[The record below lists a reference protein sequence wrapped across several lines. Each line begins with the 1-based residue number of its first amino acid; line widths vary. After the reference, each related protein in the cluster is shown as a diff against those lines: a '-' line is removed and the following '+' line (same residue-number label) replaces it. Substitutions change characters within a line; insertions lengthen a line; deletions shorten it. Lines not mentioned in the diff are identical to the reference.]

1 MFRAPLACGQLKT
14 GESITKPFKGN
25 FTMNTVTTMNT
36 AVKTASVSLVV
47 DNEVAKMTLRE
58 IADLIGVRFSNLETS
73 MNRLVERQV
82 IRKPA
87 TQNFEKI
94 NNLGFAVTVKDYVF
108 EGEQGRLDS
117 IVLIAQN
124 VPEFTRQLVDRWNYL
139 EEKLKTANNTPVN
152 PYADFE
158 ETDWIELA
166 LDEKRKNKKLIELHI
181 RKSVDSHSMT
191 RLLGAK
197 KGATK
202 VKEALTAL
210 RTAGY
215 IERVYDENNKP
226 CGYVANDSSLS
237 FCRMNAHYQ
246 LEFTV
251 DVLPVLVELGVLEE
265 EQKATL
271 KLPQPNNTILIQN
284 KAAKQIRESGNVIS
298 LVDFGI

>member
-1 MFRAPLACGQLKT
+1 
-14 GESITKPFKGN
+14 
-25 FTMNTVTTMNT
+25 MNTVTAMNT

-47 DNEVAKMTLRE
+47 DNTKPLTMSSRQIAEFTDKKHSNVMRDIRE
-58 IADLIGVRFSNLETS
+58 MYESLGIIDQLKTEF
-73 MNRLVERQV
+73 VER
-82 IRKPA
+82 
-87 TQNFEKI
+87 I
-94 NNLGFAVTVKDYVF
+94 NNLGYAVKEPVYHLDEEMTLALVTGYDVKRRMVVIQ
-108 EGEQGRLDS
+108 EWKRLKEE
-117 IVLIAQN
+117 N
-124 VPEFTRQLVDRWNYL
+124 
-139 EEKLKTANNTPVN
+139 EKLRQERLAVN

-166 LDEKRKNKKLIELHI
+166 LKKTRENKKLIELHV

-251 DVLPVLVELGVLEE
+251 DVLPVLVELGILEE

-271 KLPQPNNTILIQN
+271 NLPKPNNTILIQN
-284 KAAKQIRESGNVIS
+284 KAAERLRQNVGS
-298 LVDFGI
+298 LEVFGL

>member
-1 MFRAPLACGQLKT
+1 
-14 GESITKPFKGN
+14 
-25 FTMNTVTTMNT
+25 MNTVTAMNT

-251 DVLPVLVELGVLEE
+251 DVLPVLVELGILEE

-271 KLPQPNNTILIQN
+271 NLPKPNNTILIQN

>member
-1 MFRAPLACGQLKT
+1 
-14 GESITKPFKGN
+14 
-25 FTMNTVTTMNT
+25 MNTVTTMNT

-166 LDEKRKNKKLIELHI
+166 LKKTRENKKLIELHV

>member
-1 MFRAPLACGQLKT
+1 
-14 GESITKPFKGN
+14 
-25 FTMNTVTTMNT
+25 MNTVTAMNT

-166 LDEKRKNKKLIELHI
+166 LKKTRENKQLITLHH

-226 CGYVANDSSLS
+226 CGYVANDSAIP
-237 FCRMNAHYQ
+237 FCSMNAHYQ
-246 LEFTV
+246 LSFTV
-251 DVLPVLVELGVLEE
+251 DVLPVLVELGILEE

-271 KLPQPNNTILIQN
+271 NLPKPNNTILIQN

>member
-1 MFRAPLACGQLKT
+1 
-14 GESITKPFKGN
+14 
-25 FTMNTVTTMNT
+25 MNTVTTMNT

-47 DNEVAKMTLRE
+47 DNTKPLTMSSRQIAEFTDKKHSNVMRDIRE
-58 IADLIGVRFSNLETS
+58 MYESLGIIDQLKTEF
-73 MNRLVERQV
+73 VER
-82 IRKPA
+82 
-87 TQNFEKI
+87 I
-94 NNLGFAVTVKDYVF
+94 NNLGYAVKEPVYHLDEEMTLALVTGYDVKRRMIVIQ
-108 EGEQGRLDS
+108 EWKRLKEE
-117 IVLIAQN
+117 N
-124 VPEFTRQLVDRWNYL
+124 
-139 EEKLKTANNTPVN
+139 EKLRQERLAVN

-166 LDEKRKNKKLIELHI
+166 LKKTRENKKLIELHV

-251 DVLPVLVELGVLEE
+251 DVLPVLVELGILEE

-271 KLPQPNNTILIQN
+271 NLPKPNNTILIQN
-284 KAAKQIRESGNVIS
+284 KAAERLRQNVGS
-298 LVDFGI
+298 LEVFGL

>member
-1 MFRAPLACGQLKT
+1 
-14 GESITKPFKGN
+14 
-25 FTMNTVTTMNT
+25 MNTVTAMNT

-47 DNEVAKMTLRE
+47 DNTKPLTMSSRQIAEFVDKRHDNVVRDIRKMLNELEKDVLKFEGIYLDQYGREKIEYHLDEEMTLTLVTGYDVKRRMIVIQE
-58 IADLIGVRFSNLETS
+58 WK
-73 MNRLVERQV
+73 RLKEE
-82 IRKPA
+82 
-87 TQNFEKI
+87 N
-94 NNLGFAVTVKDYVF
+94 
-108 EGEQGRLDS
+108 
-117 IVLIAQN
+117 
-124 VPEFTRQLVDRWNYL
+124 
-139 EEKLKTANNTPVN
+139 EKLRQERLAVN

-166 LDEKRKNKKLIELHI
+166 LKKTRENKKLIELHV

-251 DVLPVLVELGVLEE
+251 DVLPVLVELGILEE

>member
-1 MFRAPLACGQLKT
+1 
-14 GESITKPFKGN
+14 
-25 FTMNTVTTMNT
+25 MNTVTTMNT

-166 LDEKRKNKKLIELHI
+166 LKKTRENKKLIELHV

-251 DVLPVLVELGVLEE
+251 DVLPVLVELGILEE

-284 KAAKQIRESGNVIS
+284 KAAERLRQNVGS
-298 LVDFGI
+298 LEVFGL

>member
-1 MFRAPLACGQLKT
+1 
-14 GESITKPFKGN
+14 
-25 FTMNTVTTMNT
+25 MNTVTTMNT

-284 KAAKQIRESGNVIS
+284 KAAKQIRELGNVIS

>member
-1 MFRAPLACGQLKT
+1 
-14 GESITKPFKGN
+14 
-25 FTMNTVTTMNT
+25 MNTVTTMNT
-36 AVKTASVSLVV
+36 AKTASVSLVV
-47 DNEVAKMTLRE
+47 DNTKPLTMSSRQIAEFTDKKHSNVMRDIRE
-58 IADLIGVRFSNLETS
+58 MYESLGIIDQLKTEF
-73 MNRLVERQV
+73 VER
-82 IRKPA
+82 
-87 TQNFEKI
+87 I
-94 NNLGFAVTVKDYVF
+94 NNLGYAVKEPVYHLDEEMTLTLVTGYDVKRRMIVIQ
-108 EGEQGRLDS
+108 EWKRLKEE
-117 IVLIAQN
+117 N
-124 VPEFTRQLVDRWNYL
+124 
-139 EEKLKTANNTPVN
+139 EKLRQERLAAN

-166 LDEKRKNKKLIELHI
+166 LKKTRENKKLIELHV

-251 DVLPVLVELGVLEE
+251 DVLPVLVELGILEE

-271 KLPQPNNTILIQN
+271 NLPKPNNTILIQN
-284 KAAKQIRESGNVIS
+284 KAAERLRQNVGS
-298 LVDFGI
+298 LEVFGL

>member
-1 MFRAPLACGQLKT
+1 
-14 GESITKPFKGN
+14 
-25 FTMNTVTTMNT
+25 MNTVTAMNT

-166 LDEKRKNKKLIELHI
+166 LKKTRENKQLITLHH

-226 CGYVANDSSLS
+226 CGYVANDSAIP
-237 FCRMNAHYQ
+237 FCSMNAHYQ
-246 LEFTV
+246 LSFTV

-265 EQKATL
+265 EQKAALTL
-271 KLPQPNNTILIQN
+271 PKPNNTIMIQN
-284 KAAKQIRESGNVIS
+284 KATIMIRQNVGS
-298 LVDFGI
+298 LEHFGL

>member
-1 MFRAPLACGQLKT
+1 
-14 GESITKPFKGN
+14 
-25 FTMNTVTTMNT
+25 MNTVTVMNT
-36 AVKTASVSLVV
+36 AKPASMSLVV
-47 DNEVAKMTLRE
+47 DNTKPLTMSSLQIAEFTGKKHFHVMRDIRE
-58 IADLIGVRFSNLETS
+58 MLDSLGISEESKSGFV
-73 MNRLVERQV
+73 
-82 IRKPA
+82 
-87 TQNFEKI
+87 EKI
-94 NNLGFAVTVKDYVF
+94 NNLGFAVKEPVFHLDEELTLTLVTGYDVKRRMVVIQ
-108 EGEQGRLDS
+108 EWKRLKEE
-117 IVLIAQN
+117 N
-124 VPEFTRQLVDRWNYL
+124 
-139 EEKLKTANNTPVN
+139 EKLRQERLAVN

-166 LDEKRKNKKLIELHI
+166 LKKTRENKKLIELHV

-251 DVLPVLVELGVLEE
+251 DVLPVLVELGILEE

-271 KLPQPNNTILIQN
+271 NLPKPNNTILIQN
-284 KAAKQIRESGNVIS
+284 KAAERLRQNVGS
-298 LVDFGI
+298 LEHFGL

>member
-1 MFRAPLACGQLKT
+1 
-14 GESITKPFKGN
+14 
-25 FTMNTVTTMNT
+25 MNTVTVMNT
-36 AVKTASVSLVV
+36 AVKPAFTPMVI
-47 DNEVAKMTLRE
+47 DNDVAKMTLRE
-58 IADLIGVRFSNLETS
+58 IADLIGVRFSNLEVS

-139 EEKLKTANNTPVN
+139 EEKLKNANNTPVN
-152 PYADFE
+152 PYEHFE

-166 LDEKRKNKKLIELHI
+166 LKKTRENKKLIELHV

-298 LVDFGI
+298 LADFGI

>member
-1 MFRAPLACGQLKT
+1 
-14 GESITKPFKGN
+14 
-25 FTMNTVTTMNT
+25 MNTVTTMNT

-139 EEKLKTANNTPVN
+139 EEKLKTANNTPAN

-166 LDEKRKNKKLIELHI
+166 LKKTRENKKLIELHV

-251 DVLPVLVELGVLEE
+251 DVLPVLVELGILEE

-271 KLPQPNNTILIQN
+271 NLPKPNNTILIQN
-284 KAAKQIRESGNVIS
+284 KAAERLRQNVGS
-298 LVDFGI
+298 LEVFGL

>member
-1 MFRAPLACGQLKT
+1 
-14 GESITKPFKGN
+14 
-25 FTMNTVTTMNT
+25 MNTVTVMNT
-36 AVKTASVSLVV
+36 AKTASVSLVV
-47 DNEVAKMTLRE
+47 DNTKPLTMSSRQIAEFTDKKHSNVMRDIRE
-58 IADLIGVRFSNLETS
+58 MYESLGIIDQLKTEF
-73 MNRLVERQV
+73 VER
-82 IRKPA
+82 
-87 TQNFEKI
+87 I
-94 NNLGFAVTVKDYVF
+94 NNLGYAVKEPVYHLDEEMTLTLVTGYDVKRRMVVIQ
-108 EGEQGRLDS
+108 EWKRLKEE
-117 IVLIAQN
+117 N
-124 VPEFTRQLVDRWNYL
+124 
-139 EEKLKTANNTPVN
+139 EKLRQERLAVN

-166 LDEKRKNKKLIELHI
+166 LKKTRENKKLIELHV

-271 KLPQPNNTILIQN
+271 NLPKPNNTILIQN
-284 KAAKQIRESGNVIS
+284 KAAERLRQNVGS
-298 LVDFGI
+298 LEVFGL

>member
-1 MFRAPLACGQLKT
+1 
-14 GESITKPFKGN
+14 
-25 FTMNTVTTMNT
+25 MNTVTTMNT

-47 DNEVAKMTLRE
+47 DNTKPLTMSSRQIAEFTDKKHSNVMRDIRE
-58 IADLIGVRFSNLETS
+58 MYESLGIIDQLKTEF
-73 MNRLVERQV
+73 VER
-82 IRKPA
+82 
-87 TQNFEKI
+87 I
-94 NNLGFAVTVKDYVF
+94 NNLGYAVKEPVYHLDEEMTLTLVTGYDVKRRMVVIQ
-108 EGEQGRLDS
+108 EWKRLKEE
-117 IVLIAQN
+117 N
-124 VPEFTRQLVDRWNYL
+124 
-139 EEKLKTANNTPVN
+139 EKLRQERLAVN

-251 DVLPVLVELGVLEE
+251 DVLPVLVELGILEE

-271 KLPQPNNTILIQN
+271 NLPKPNNTILIQN
-284 KAAKQIRESGNVIS
+284 KAAERLRQNVGS
-298 LVDFGI
+298 LEVFGL

>member
-1 MFRAPLACGQLKT
+1 
-14 GESITKPFKGN
+14 
-25 FTMNTVTTMNT
+25 MNTVTVMNT

-202 VKEALTAL
+202 VKQALTAL

>member
-1 MFRAPLACGQLKT
+1 
-14 GESITKPFKGN
+14 
-25 FTMNTVTTMNT
+25 MNTVTVMNT
-36 AVKTASVSLVV
+36 AKTASVSLVV
-47 DNEVAKMTLRE
+47 DNTKPLTMSSRQIAEFTDKKHSNVMRDIRE
-58 IADLIGVRFSNLETS
+58 MYESLGIIDQLKTEF
-73 MNRLVERQV
+73 VER
-82 IRKPA
+82 
-87 TQNFEKI
+87 I
-94 NNLGFAVTVKDYVF
+94 NNLGYAVKEPVYHLDEELTLTLVTGYDVKRRMIVIQ
-108 EGEQGRLDS
+108 EWKRLKEE
-117 IVLIAQN
+117 N
-124 VPEFTRQLVDRWNYL
+124 
-139 EEKLKTANNTPVN
+139 EKLRQERLAVN

-166 LDEKRKNKKLIELHI
+166 LKKTRENKKLIELHV

-251 DVLPVLVELGVLEE
+251 DVLPVLVELGILEE

-271 KLPQPNNTILIQN
+271 NLPKPNNTILIQN
-284 KAAKQIRESGNVIS
+284 KAAERLRQNVGS
-298 LVDFGI
+298 LEVFGL

>member
-1 MFRAPLACGQLKT
+1 
-14 GESITKPFKGN
+14 
-25 FTMNTVTTMNT
+25 MNTVTVMNT

-47 DNEVAKMTLRE
+47 DNTKPLTMSSRQIAEFTNKKHSNVMRDIRE
-58 IADLIGVRFSNLETS
+58 MYESLGIIDQLKTEF
-73 MNRLVERQV
+73 VER
-82 IRKPA
+82 
-87 TQNFEKI
+87 I
-94 NNLGFAVTVKDYVF
+94 NNLGYAVKEPVYHLDEEMTLTLVTGYDVKRRMVVIQ
-108 EGEQGRLDS
+108 EWKRLKEE
-117 IVLIAQN
+117 N
-124 VPEFTRQLVDRWNYL
+124 
-139 EEKLKTANNTPVN
+139 EKLRQERLAVN

-166 LDEKRKNKKLIELHI
+166 LKKTRENKKLIELHV

-251 DVLPVLVELGVLEE
+251 DVLPVLVELGILEE

-271 KLPQPNNTILIQN
+271 NLPKPNNTILIQN
-284 KAAKQIRESGNVIS
+284 KAAERLRQNVGS
-298 LVDFGI
+298 LEVFGL

>member
-1 MFRAPLACGQLKT
+1 
-14 GESITKPFKGN
+14 
-25 FTMNTVTTMNT
+25 MNTVTTMNT

-202 VKEALTAL
+202 VKQALTAL

-271 KLPQPNNTILIQN
+271 NLPKPNNTILIQN
-284 KAAKQIRESGNVIS
+284 KAAERIRQNAGS
-298 LVDFGI
+298 LEVFGL

>member
-1 MFRAPLACGQLKT
+1 
-14 GESITKPFKGN
+14 
-25 FTMNTVTTMNT
+25 MNTVTAMNT

-166 LDEKRKNKKLIELHI
+166 LKKTRENKQLITLHH

-226 CGYVANDSSLS
+226 CGYVANDSALP
-237 FCRMNAHYQ
+237 FCSMNAHYQ
-246 LEFTV
+246 LSFTV

-271 KLPQPNNTILIQN
+271 NLPKPNNTILIQN
-284 KAAKQIRESGNVIS
+284 KAAERLRQNVGS
-298 LVDFGI
+298 LEVFGL

>member
-1 MFRAPLACGQLKT
+1 
-14 GESITKPFKGN
+14 
-25 FTMNTVTTMNT
+25 MNTVTVMNT
-36 AVKTASVSLVV
+36 AKPASMSLVV
-47 DNEVAKMTLRE
+47 DNTKPLTMSSRQIAEFTDKKHSNVMRDIRE
-58 IADLIGVRFSNLETS
+58 MYESLGIIDQLKTEF
-73 MNRLVERQV
+73 VER
-82 IRKPA
+82 
-87 TQNFEKI
+87 I
-94 NNLGFAVTVKDYVF
+94 NNLGYAVKEPVYHLDEEMTLTLVTGYDVKRRMVVIQ
-108 EGEQGRLDS
+108 EWKRLKEE
-117 IVLIAQN
+117 N
-124 VPEFTRQLVDRWNYL
+124 
-139 EEKLKTANNTPVN
+139 EKLRQERLAAN

-166 LDEKRKNKKLIELHI
+166 LKKTRENKKLIELHV

-251 DVLPVLVELGVLEE
+251 DVLPVLVELGILEE

-271 KLPQPNNTILIQN
+271 NLPKPNNTILIQN

>member
-1 MFRAPLACGQLKT
+1 
-14 GESITKPFKGN
+14 
-25 FTMNTVTTMNT
+25 MNTVTTMNT

-158 ETDWIELA
+158 ETDWIELV

-202 VKEALTAL
+202 VKQALTAL

>member
-1 MFRAPLACGQLKT
+1 
-14 GESITKPFKGN
+14 
-25 FTMNTVTTMNT
+25 MNTVTTMNT

-166 LDEKRKNKKLIELHI
+166 LKKTRENKKLIELHV

-271 KLPQPNNTILIQN
+271 NLPKPNNTILIQN
-284 KAAKQIRESGNVIS
+284 KAAERLRQNVGS
-298 LVDFGI
+298 LEVFGL

>member
-1 MFRAPLACGQLKT
+1 
-14 GESITKPFKGN
+14 
-25 FTMNTVTTMNT
+25 MNTVKTMNAATVSFDASLT
-36 AVKTASVSLVV
+36 ATKKEWQIDKTASMSLVV
-47 DNEVAKMTLRE
+47 DNTKPLTMSSRQIAEFTGKKHSNVMRDIRE
-58 IADLIGVRFSNLETS
+58 MYESLDIIDQLKTEFV
-73 MNRLVERQV
+73 
-82 IRKPA
+82 
-87 TQNFEKI
+87 EKI
-94 NNLGFAVTVKDYVF
+94 NNLGFVVKEPVYQLDEEMTLTLVTGYDVKRRMIVIQ
-108 EGEQGRLDS
+108 EWKRLKEE
-117 IVLIAQN
+117 N
-124 VPEFTRQLVDRWNYL
+124 
-139 EEKLKTANNTPVN
+139 EKLRQERLAVN

-166 LDEKRKNKKLIELHI
+166 LKKTRENKKLIELHV

-271 KLPQPNNTILIQN
+271 NLPKPNNTILIQN
-284 KAAKQIRESGNVIS
+284 KAAERLRQNVGS
-298 LVDFGI
+298 LEVFGL

>member
-1 MFRAPLACGQLKT
+1 
-14 GESITKPFKGN
+14 
-25 FTMNTVTTMNT
+25 MNTVTVMNT
-36 AVKTASVSLVV
+36 AKPASMSLVV
-47 DNEVAKMTLRE
+47 DNTKPLTMSSRQIAEFTDKKHSNVMRDIRE
-58 IADLIGVRFSNLETS
+58 MYESLGIIDQLKTEF
-73 MNRLVERQV
+73 VER
-82 IRKPA
+82 
-87 TQNFEKI
+87 I
-94 NNLGFAVTVKDYVF
+94 NNLGYAVKEPVYHLDEEMTLTLVTGYDVKRRMVVIQ
-108 EGEQGRLDS
+108 EWKRLKEE
-117 IVLIAQN
+117 N
-124 VPEFTRQLVDRWNYL
+124 
-139 EEKLKTANNTPVN
+139 EKLRQERLAVN

-166 LDEKRKNKKLIELHI
+166 LKKTRENKKLIELHV

-271 KLPQPNNTILIQN
+271 NLPKPNNTILIQN
-284 KAAKQIRESGNVIS
+284 KAAERLRQNVGS
-298 LVDFGI
+298 LEVFGL

>member
-1 MFRAPLACGQLKT
+1 
-14 GESITKPFKGN
+14 
-25 FTMNTVTTMNT
+25 MNTVTVMNT

-47 DNEVAKMTLRE
+47 DNT
-58 IADLIGVRFSNLETS
+58 
-73 MNRLVERQV
+73 
-82 IRKPA
+82 KPL
-87 TQNFEKI
+87 TM
-94 NNLGFAVTVKDYVF
+94 
-108 EGEQGRLDS
+108 S
-117 IVLIAQN
+117 
-124 VPEFTRQLVDRWNYL
+124 TRQIAELTGKNHNDVRRDFRNMLESLQKGSKLAGGNLSNSAQIGFYTESTYKDSKNRVQPMYELDEDLCNTLVMGYDAPLRFKIAKEWRL
-139 EEKLKTANNTPVN
+139 MKEGKANVPVN

-166 LDEKRKNKKLIELHI
+166 LKKTRENKQLIELHV

-271 KLPQPNNTILIQN
+271 NLPKPNNTILIQN
-284 KAAKQIRESGNVIS
+284 KATIMIRQNVGT
-298 LVDFGI
+298 LEHFGL